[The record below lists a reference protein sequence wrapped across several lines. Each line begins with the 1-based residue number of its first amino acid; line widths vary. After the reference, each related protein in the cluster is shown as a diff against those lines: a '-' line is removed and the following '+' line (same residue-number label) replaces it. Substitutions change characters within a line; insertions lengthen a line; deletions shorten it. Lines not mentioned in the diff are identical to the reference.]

1 MPPKKG
7 GEKSSSAAAK
17 PGKKVTNGAAG
28 KENSKYSGWLVK
40 QLKDELKARGL
51 PVSGLKDALL
61 ERLEGNDK
69 EMAANGGVQVQMNTY
84 QLSMHI

>member
-1 MPPKKG
+1 MPPKKS
-7 GEKSSSAAAK
+7 EKSTAAADAKK

-69 EMAANGGVQVQMNTY
+69 ELEANGGVVAAR
-84 QLSMHI
+84 IDG